1 MALFD
6 NLFGKGKT
14 FSDRMRYVE
23 DFRIEESLD
32 ERGKMHRKAVY
43 IGNWTVLRKTGSGAL
58 AKLIASAALA
68 AAAAVLLVRTMLL
81 THASS
86 GSLFVMIPLAAALFP
101 ALYLVMGA
109 FSLPYR
115 QKPMRRD
122 RFMHGITRMQRSSV
136 AVIALAAVSLIV
148 SFIYRAVVG
157 DWMFFKEDRLFIA
170 LCIGVGICCAGV
182 LILLGSLETEERPNG
197 DFANS

>member
-58 AKLIASAALA
+58 A
-68 AAAAVLLVRTMLL
+68 
-81 THASS
+81 
-86 GSLFVMIPLAAALFP
+86 
-101 ALYLVMGA
+101 
-109 FSLPYR
+109 
-115 QKPMRRD
+115 
-122 RFMHGITRMQRSSV
+122 
-136 AVIALAAVSLIV
+136 
-148 SFIYRAVVG
+148 
-157 DWMFFKEDRLFIA
+157 
-170 LCIGVGICCAGV
+170 
-182 LILLGSLETEERPNG
+182 
-197 DFANS
+197 

>member
-136 AVIALAAVSLIV
+136 AVIAFAAVSLIV
-148 SFIYRAVVG
+148 S

>member
-32 ERGKMHRKAVY
+32 ERGKTHRKAVY

-58 AKLIASAALA
+58 AKLIASA
-68 AAAAVLLVRTMLL
+68 
-81 THASS
+81 
-86 GSLFVMIPLAAALFP
+86 
-101 ALYLVMGA
+101 A

-136 AVIALAAVSLIV
+136 AVIAFAAVSLIV